1 MKDFTPAHGV
11 YPTLITPF
19 TDDLEVDWGA
29 YERLIEWHVE
39 RGVTG
44 LFIVCGSS
52 EYFFL
57 KEEEALRMGR
67 TAVKA
72 VGGRAFV
79 LAGSTFHKTREQ
91 NIELTK
97 KMADTGVDGCFLTT
111 HPDLPAEDDVQL
123 DYFMGIHDAVDCPVY
138 AYEQPVGPGYKF
150 SPAAMKVLADS
161 ERFIAIKD
169 TSTDE
174 TAPAA
179 QEIAKLKPK
188 VEAAGGGIKLM
199 QAITTFLY
207 QSMEI
212 GFTGATATACNIA
225 PRLFV
230 RFYELWQNGERGK
243 AAALGKVLGRIDIMM
258 ESYGYPASAKIIV
271 GMLGCEFGPKCRIGD
286 FDFTPERM
294 QILDDL
300 IEIIQR
306 AESEFGVR

>member
-1 MKDFTPAHGV
+1 MKDFTPAYGV

-19 TDDLEVDWGA
+19 TDDLEVDWDA
-29 YERLIEWHVE
+29 YERLIEWHLE

-57 KEEEALRMGR
+57 KEEEALKMAR
-67 TAVKA
+67 TAVRV
-72 VGGRAFV
+72 VGDRAFV
-79 LAGSTFHKTREQ
+79 LSGSTFHEKRED

-97 KMADTGVDGCFLTT
+97 KLADTGVNGCFLTT
-111 HPDLPAEDDVQL
+111 QRHLPAEDDVQL
-123 DYFMGIHDAVDCPVY
+123 DFFMGIHDAVSCPLY
-138 AYEQPVGPGYKF
+138 AYEQPVGPSYKF
-150 SPAAMKVLADS
+150 SPEAIKVLAESD
-161 ERFIAIKD
+161 RFIAIKD

-179 QEIAKLKPK
+179 GEMAKLKSK
-188 VEAAGGGIKLM
+188 VETAAGGIKFM

-207 QSMEI
+207 QSMEL

-230 RFYELWQNGERGK
+230 RFYELWKSGEHEK
-243 AAALGKVLGRIDIMM
+243 AAALGKILGWIDITM

-271 GMLGCEFGPKCRIGD
+271 GMFGCEFGSKCRIGQY
-286 FDFTPERM
+286 DFTPERM
-294 QILDDL
+294 KILHEVADV
-300 IEIIQR
+300 IRKAEIDFEAR
-306 AESEFGVR
+306 